1 MIDQQY
7 TMEDIREVM
16 DHINPALLDYS
27 EWFRAMAGFKAMGA
41 DAEMVE
47 AWCRMDPRFK
57 SNDVRKRWNGISDT
71 DGVTARTVVYM
82 ASQNG
87 YTGRLRNTHQPHKSY
102 APPKRKQ
109 EKAVEEPV
117 KTIEF
122 LPAVKGSFSDFQAE
136 MLSRMAH
143 KDQRRAFL
151 EALFKPDEH
160 INFVFGS
167 RYDEKKEKWSPLPD
181 QKEVYTRDQ
190 WVQGLHI
197 LEWDDYNHDAGVW
210 VRINPTVPEP
220 QGVLK
225 ENGERGVA
233 VCDDD
238 IAAFK
243 HALIECDT
251 IPEEDQIAAYR
262 RLNLPI
268 VAMVLSGGKSV
279 HAVVRIDAK
288 DRAEYDERVRV
299 LHEWCRQYGVPID
312 TANKNPS
319 RMVRFPG
326 VVRGQ
331 REQKLIG
338 LQSGA
343 KSWGDFEYFM
353 EGQRIGLPPLVSID
367 EINGANLP
375 PLNPEVIGETLR
387 LKDVMMVSG
396 SSKSGKSFLLI
407 ELALAVAS
415 GGTWLGRQCTQG
427 EVLYLNLEINDAVF
441 SHRLE
446 NARDAMGITM
456 EEVQEN
462 LFLLNLR
469 GVGADMDKAREA
481 VIHYS
486 RQHNFSLII
495 LDPLY
500 KLLGGR
506 NENDAGDVGSLFD
519 QFDQIAEASGA
530 AVCFVHH
537 HSKGGQATK
546 SSMDRASGSGVFAR
560 APDVILDCLELEVSP
575 DITDTLEFDGT
586 PFGIQYEWTL
596 RGYAPREP
604 EQGFFVYPLHHP
616 DKEGI
621 LRGARTAREA
631 KAADARRQNAHRNI
645 SWQTVCDTVY
655 GRLADAS
662 PNGTVQ
668 TEKMI
673 GAILDVSGT
682 SSEEFVRKKMKT
694 CGYEIQRGKP
704 SKGIPSLVIPD
715 GEEAEEAEDTTES
728 VPDPPHQ
735 AKESGWTQD
744 DILAERYTT

>member
-1 MIDQQY
+1 MIDRQFTRDEIQ
-7 TMEDIREVM
+7 EVM
-16 DHINPALLDYS
+16 DHIDPAPMHYN
-27 EWFRAMAGFKAMGA
+27 EWFRALASFKALGA
-41 DAEMVE
+41 DADMVE
-47 AWCRMDPRFK
+47 AWCRRDPARFK
-57 SNDVRKRWNGISDT
+57 PSDIRNKWGGITDT
-71 DGVTARTVVYM
+71 GGVTAGTALYM
-82 ASQNG
+82 AKQGG
-87 YTGRLRNTHQPHKSY
+87 YTGRLRNLYQGQRSY

-109 EKAVEEPV
+109 QEEVEEQP
-117 KTIEF
+117 KTIEY
-122 LPAVKGSFSDFQAE
+122 LPAVKGSFSDFQAA
-136 MLSRMAH
+136 MLSGMSH
-143 KDQRRAFL
+143 EDQRRAFL
-151 EALFKPDEH
+151 EALFKPEDYV
-160 INFVFGS
+160 NFIIQAMPSKGKYAPV
-167 RYDEKKEKWSPLPD
+167 PN
-181 QKEVYTRDQ
+181 QVVHTRD
-190 WVQGLHI
+190 
-197 LEWDDYNHDAGVW
+197 EWLSSRFLASEEYDHEAGMW
-210 VRINPTVPEP
+210 ARINPIVANP
-220 QGVLK
+220 QGALR
-225 ENGERGVA
+225 EDGTRGSGICDEDVA
-233 VCDDD
+233 SYRYT
-238 IAAFK
+238 
-243 HALIECDT
+243 LIECDT

-262 RLNLPI
+262 RLNIPI
-268 VAMVLSGGKSV
+268 AAMVLSGGKSV

-387 LKDVMMVSG
+387 LKDVMMISG

-575 DITDTLEFDGT
+575 DITETLEFDGI

-631 KAADARRQNAHRNI
+631 KAADVRRQNAHRNF

-655 GRLADAS
+655 RRLADAS

-668 TEKMI
+668 AEKMI
-673 GAILDVSGT
+673 GAILDVAGT
-682 SSEEFVRKKMKT
+682 GSEEFVRKRMKL
-694 CGYEIQRGKP
+694 CGYKIQRAKP
-704 SKGIPSLVIPD
+704 AKGIPSLVIPD
-715 GEEAEEAEDTTES
+715 GEEAEEVEDTTES

-735 AKESGWTQD
+735 AKEPGWTQA
-744 DILAERYTT
+744 DILADRYST